1 MTTRVLRH
9 SLAAAAPLLCAVHCV
24 ATPLLVAVLPAFA
37 MGEAAEVVLFVASVL
52 LVGWATLSGSRVHR
66 QAGPALVVGLGL
78 STWGGLLFGALPA
91 VGGELGIA
99 LAALV
104 TAAGLVWNARLR
116 HVMAEVGCGC
126 TACGHPASE

>member
-37 MGEAAEVVLFVASVL
+37 MGHRAEVVLFVASVV

-66 QAGPALVVGLGL
+66 HAEPALVVGLGL
-78 STWGGLLFGALPA
+78 SVWGGLLFGALPA
-91 VGGELGIA
+91 IGGELGIA

-104 TAAGLVWNARLR
+104 TAGGLVWNARLR
-116 HVMAEVGCGC
+116 HLTADDGCGC
-126 TACGHPASE
+126 TSCGHPAAE